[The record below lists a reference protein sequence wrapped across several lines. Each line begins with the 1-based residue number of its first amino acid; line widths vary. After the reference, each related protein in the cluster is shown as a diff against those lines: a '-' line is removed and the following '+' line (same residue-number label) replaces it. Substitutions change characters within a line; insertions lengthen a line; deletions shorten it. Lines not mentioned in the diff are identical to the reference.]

1 MGKIVGAYILPHPP
15 IMIEEIGGKES
26 QKVLHT
32 IKALQKVSER
42 IAIQSPDTIIIITPH
57 GSMFG
62 DAMNLAMEEI
72 LAGNFGRF
80 GAPGLKYR
88 FENDVGLADK
98 IIDEADKEGVY
109 CIPFTKE
116 MAKTYRTGYELDH
129 GALVPLH
136 FIEKNNK
143 NVKLVHITYSGLPIA
158 DHYKLGM
165 AIKKSVDSSDRNV
178 VIIAS
183 GDLSHRLT
191 FDAPAGYDERGKE
204 YDKYYLDIVKKGDVN
219 TFLSIDKEFIEAAGE
234 CAYRS
239 TAVLFGCF
247 DKCEIKGEI
256 LSYEGPF
263 GVGYGV
269 AEIYRTG
276 GGEAESCLDRFT
288 KNETD
293 ELNNIR
299 KNEDS
304 YVKLAR
310 MTLENR
316 IRFGKKTEIP
326 DDLPQDMLE
335 KRAGV
340 FVSLK
345 KGGELRGCI
354 GTIRPTAKNV
364 AIEIMQN
371 TVSAGLRDTRFFPVE
386 EDELAHLV
394 YSVDVLGDAEKI
406 NSKDN
411 LDPKRYGVIVR
422 KGFRTGLLLPNLEG
436 VNTIEDQLNI
446 ALKKAGI
453 DENEDFE
460 LERFEVIRHY

>member
-15 IMIEEIGGKES
+15 IMIKEIGGKES
-26 QKVLHT
+26 QKVYDT
-32 IKALQKVSER
+32 IKSLQKVSEK
-42 IAIQSPDTIIIITPH
+42 IALQNPDTIIIITPH
-57 GSMFG
+57 GPMFG
-62 DAMNLAMEEI
+62 DAMNFAMEEV
-72 LAGNFGRF
+72 LTGSFRRF
-80 GAPGLKYR
+80 GASNLKYR
-88 FENDVGLADK
+88 FENDIELTDK
-98 IIDEADKEGVY
+98 IMDEADKEGVY
-109 CIPFTKE
+109 CIPFTKG

-143 NVKLVHITYSGLPIA
+143 DVKLVHITYSGLPVA

-165 AIKKSVDSSDRNV
+165 GIKKAVDLSDRNV
-178 VIIAS
+178 VVIAS

-191 FDAPAGYDERGKE
+191 FDAPAGYDEIGKE

-219 TFLSIDKEFIEAAGE
+219 TFLSTDKEFIEAAGE

-247 DKCEIKGEI
+247 DKCEIRGEVY
-256 LSYEGPF
+256 SYEGPF

-269 AEIYRTG
+269 AEIYWNG
-276 GGEAESCLDRFT
+276 CDKEESCLDRFT
-288 KNETD
+288 KNET
-293 ELNNIR
+293 ERLNNIR

-310 MTLENR
+310 TVLENR
-316 IRFGKKTEIP
+316 VRFGRKIDIP
-326 DDLPQDMLE
+326 DGLPSEMLE

-364 AIEIMQN
+364 ATEIMQN
-371 TVSAGLRDTRFFPVE
+371 AVSAGLKDPRFLPVD

-406 NSKDN
+406 DSKDS

-422 KGFRTGLLLPNLEG
+422 KGFKTGLLLPNLEG

-453 DENEDFE
+453 DENEDYE